1 MAAEV
6 NSVGH
11 ASFAFEFGS
20 VMLSLIILCSV
31 WKIFLSMLDCLGVG
45 LVTAYFIVLVVA
57 FFVPSCVLD
66 MTKDME
72 AEI

>member
-1 MAAEV
+1 
-6 NSVGH
+6 
-11 ASFAFEFGS
+11 
-20 VMLSLIILCSV
+20 MLSLIILCSV